1 MFDEM
6 LKFMIVFIALK
17 IAEKHACLLL
27 VQELII
33 QFSYQQSIISYCA
46 RPKIHNQL

>member
-1 MFDEM
+1 MFDEI
-6 LKFMIVFIALK
+6 LKFRIVFIALK
-17 IAEKHACLLL
+17 IAEKHL